1 LPSPTPRVPPMAP
14 PIAPE
19 AVPDAVPRVELRSRF
34 GNPPFYEV
42 FGKRYYVMPS
52 SVGYVERGVASWYG
66 PGFHEV
72 RTSAGEPYDMYA
84 MTAAHKTLPLPAYV
98 RVINLQNG
106 RSIVVRVN
114 DRGPFVGNR
123 IIDLSY
129 TAAAKLDML
138 RNGTAIVEVR
148 AIDPTAPEQYAGVVA
163 AVPAPGPPA
172 AAPIASSSLYIQ
184 AGAFADPANAER
196 LAAKLSG
203 GGYGNVFVRENAL
216 AGRKMYRVRI
226 GPIPDVPEFDRVVA
240 ALEHVGVND
249 ARLALD

>member
-1 LPSPTPRVPPMAP
+1 LPPPTPNFPPLAP

-19 AVPDAVPRVELRSRF
+19 AVPDAVPRVEARSRS

-52 SVGYVERGVASWYG
+52 SIGYVERGVASWYG

-148 AIDPTAPEQYAGVVA
+148 AIDPTAPEPYAGVA
-163 AVPAPGPPA
+163 TSLPAPGPSA
-172 AAPIASSSLYIQ
+172 AAPIITSTLYIQ
-184 AGAFADPANAER
+184 AGAFADPANAAR

-203 GGYGNVFVRENAL
+203 GGYGNVFVRKDEL

>member
-1 LPSPTPRVPPMAP
+1 MRRIWTCARALAPAGLVSLLLAGCQSTAPSVQLQPPPTPTVPPTVPPIAP

-19 AVPDAVPRVELRSRF
+19 SVPDAVPRVEARSRF

-52 SVGYVERGVASWYG
+52 SVGYIERGVASWYG

-114 DRGPFVGNR
+114 DRGPFVPGR
-123 IIDLSY
+123 ILDLSL
-129 TAAAKLDML
+129 AAAQALGMIG
-138 RNGTAIVEVR
+138 R
-148 AIDPTAPEQYAGVVA
+148 GVMRVD
-163 AVPAPGPPA
+163 
-172 AAPIASSSLYIQ
+172 
-184 AGAFADPANAER
+184 AD
-196 LAAKLSG
+196 
-203 GGYGNVFVRENAL
+203 V
-216 AGRKMYRVRI
+216 I
-226 GPIPDVPEFDRVVA
+226 
-240 ALEHVGVND
+240 
-249 ARLALD
+249 